1 MKDFQLMVPADELPE
16 SEQPPVDPEPQ
27 ELSLNKILQNLQGYG
42 FPQSSI
48 SSLEKMHEKLDE
60 ELEDLRIEVAELNLR
75 VDEDLEAGCPAVF
88 DMLKSKLG
96 FLKGQIES
104 CRTKQERIHNALQ
117 RAYLTNGMTQ
127 LLGSPMRVKILEG
140 VIFALIIF
148 VLGLLVY
155 DFTTPKELGRFDLA
169 EAGVHSVPDPVFPDM
184 PTLASRL
191 YLSINELEDVS
202 QEFPPDLFTN
212 AWDREKQSR
221 ERLGV
226 LFPELKNAPRGEF
239 DIVPARPGWVS
250 GSSIFWIDAVCCLIF
265 MIEFFVRRSRAVCKR
280 WFWRNHWIDFFT
292 SIPIPGEAQ
301 LARFGRFARVARFA
315 RVLRFTRVL
324 RAMRVVLLLWRG
336 MDKLQD
342 AMDVKLMK
350 RSLKWGVVVM
360 AIGGVLIWKLEA
372 GVAEEGNDVTSAPGG
387 MWWSFTTV
395 VTGGFGDIHN
405 PMTTVGRL
413 LTVMLVITGMILV
426 GVFTATLTS
435 LYVGEES
442 EEMQRHQ
449 DAMNNRLDRMESVLV
464 QMAEDSGVAVDLPP
478 EKEDS

>member
-1 MKDFQLMVPADELPE
+1 MAPAEELPE
-16 SEQPPVDPEPQ
+16 SEQPPVDPEPK
-27 ELSLNKILQNLQGYG
+27 ELSLNDILRNLQGYG

-48 SSLEKMHEKLDE
+48 SSLEKMQEKLGE
-60 ELEDLRIEVAELNLR
+60 ELEDLRNEVAELNLR
-75 VDEDLEAGCPAVF
+75 VDEELEAGSPDVF

-96 FLKGQIES
+96 FLKGEIES
-104 CRTKQERIHNALQ
+104 CHTKQERIYNALQ
-117 RAYLTNGMTQ
+117 QAYLKNGMAK
-127 LLGSPMRVKILEG
+127 LLGSPLRVKVLEG
-140 VIFALIIF
+140 IIFALIIF

-155 DFTTPKELGRFDLA
+155 DFTTPTEMGRFDLGV
-169 EAGVHSVPDPVFPDM
+169 AGFHSVPDPVYPDM

-191 YLSINELEDVS
+191 YERINELEDVS
-202 QEFPPDLFTN
+202 QEFPPGLFTDI
-212 AWDREKQSR
+212 WDRQEHSWKQ
-221 ERLGV
+221 LGV
-226 LFPELKNAPRGEF
+226 LFPELKDSPRGNFE
-239 DIVPARPGWVS
+239 IVPARPGWLS
-250 GSSIFWIDAVCCLIF
+250 GNSIFWIDAICCMIF
-265 MIEFFVRRSRAVCKR
+265 MTEFFLRRSRAVSKS

-324 RAMRVVLLLWRG
+324 RALRVVLLLWRG

-350 RSLKWGVVVM
+350 RSLKWGIVVM
-360 AIGGVLIWKLEA
+360 AIGGILVWKFEA
-372 GVAEEGNDVTSAPGG
+372 GMAEEGNDVTTATGG
-387 MWWSFTTV
+387 LWWSFTTV

-405 PMTTVGRL
+405 PLTAVGRL

-442 EEMQRHQ
+442 EQMQRHQ
-449 DAMNNRLDRMESVLV
+449 DTMNNRLDRMESVLV
-464 QMAEDSGVAVDLPP
+464 QMAEHAGVTVDLPP
-478 EKEDS
+478 EEEDS

>member
-1 MKDFQLMVPADELPE
+1 MKDFQPMVPADELPE
-16 SEQPPVDPEPQ
+16 SEQPPVDPKPREQ
-27 ELSLNKILQNLQGYG
+27 SLDDILRNLQGYG

-48 SSLEKMHEKLDE
+48 SSLEKMQEKLGE

-75 VDEDLEAGCPAVF
+75 VDEELKAGTPDVF

-96 FLKGQIES
+96 FLKGEIES
-104 CRTKQERIHNALQ
+104 RRTKQERINNALQ
-117 RAYLTNGMTQ
+117 RVYLTNGMVQ
-127 LLGSPMRVKILEG
+127 LLGSRRRVKVLEG
-140 VIFALIIF
+140 IIFVLIIF

-155 DFTTPKELGRFDLA
+155 DFTTPKEMGRFDLA

-191 YLSINELEDVS
+191 YLSINELEEVP
-202 QEFPPDLFTN
+202 QEFPPDLFTD
-212 AWDREKQSR
+212 AWDREQHSW
-221 ERLGV
+221 ERLGAM
-226 LFPELKNAPRGEF
+226 FPALKDAPRGEF
-239 DIVPARPGWVS
+239 DIVSARPGWLS
-250 GSSIFWIDAVCCLIF
+250 GDSIFWIDAVCCLIF
-265 MIEFFVRRSRAVCKR
+265 MIEFFVRRSRAVSKS
-280 WFWRNHWIDFFT
+280 WFWRNHWIDFVT

-324 RAMRVVLLLWRG
+324 RALRVVMLLWRG

-360 AIGGVLIWKLEA
+360 AIGGILVWKIEA
-372 GVAEEGNDVTSAPGG
+372 GMAEEGNDVTSAAGG

-449 DAMNNRLDRMESVLV
+449 DAMNDRLDRVESVLV
-464 QMAEDSGVAVDLPP
+464 QMAEHSGLTVDLPP
-478 EKEDS
+478 EEEDS

>member
-1 MKDFQLMVPADELPE
+1 MVPAEELSE
-16 SEQPPVDPEPQ
+16 SEQPPVDPEPK
-27 ELSLNKILQNLQGYG
+27 EPSLNEILRNLQGYG

-48 SSLEKMHEKLDE
+48 SSLEKMQERLGE

-75 VDEDLEAGCPAVF
+75 VDEELEAGCPDVF

-96 FLKGQIES
+96 YLKGEIES
-104 CRTKQERIHNALQ
+104 RRTKQERINNALQ
-117 RAYLTNGMTQ
+117 QAYLTNGMAQ
-127 LLGSPMRVKILEG
+127 LLGSRLRVKVLEG
-140 VIFALIIF
+140 IIFALIIF

-169 EAGVHSVPDPVFPDM
+169 EAGVHAVGDPVYPDM
-184 PTLASRL
+184 PTIASRL
-191 YLSINELEDVS
+191 YQSINELEDVS
-202 QEFPPDLFTN
+202 QEFPPGLFTD
-212 AWDREKQSR
+212 AWDREDGSW
-221 ERLGV
+221 
-226 LFPELKNAPRGEF
+226 ELLVTAYPDLKDAPRGEF
-239 DIVPARPGWVS
+239 EVVSARPGWLS
-250 GSSIFWIDAVCCLIF
+250 AIWIFRIDAICCLIF
-265 MIEFFVRRSRAVCKR
+265 MIEFFVRRSRAVSKR

-360 AIGGVLIWKLEA
+360 AIGGILVWKIEA
-372 GVAEEGNDVTSAPGG
+372 GMAEEGNDVTSATGG
-387 MWWSFTTV
+387 LWWSFTTV

-405 PMTTVGRL
+405 PLTAGGRL

-449 DAMNNRLDRMESVLV
+449 DAMNDRLDRVESVLV
-464 QMAEDSGVAVDLPP
+464 QMAEHAGVTVELPP
-478 EKEDS
+478 EEEDS